1 MVKVKKEKDRG
12 KGFAKSFLEGIPLL
26 GGLVKELSKTDL
38 FKKKLEEVDET
49 HFYIICNSY
58 SFNKISTWKT
68 LKSLII
74 EEAKKEGGK
83 MFIGEDYLTGMR
95 DDKLILAAKAPQE
108 EVQIE
113 LKGKTVKLQAKD
125 WKKIIDLPDKFS
137 KVTNIRYKNG
147 VLMLE
152 LAK

>member
-1 MVKVKKEKDRG
+1 MVKVKKGKDG
-12 KGFAKSFLEGIPLL
+12 EKGFAKSFLEGMPLL
-26 GGLVKELSKTDL
+26 GGLVKELSKTAP
-38 FKKKLEEVDET
+38 FKKRLEEVDER
-49 HFYIICNSY
+49 IEENLRKGQKKAW
-58 SFNKISTWKT
+58 SFEANISVRP
-68 LKSLII
+68 II
-74 EEAKKEGGK
+74 EEAKKEGGEV
-83 MFIGEDYLTGMR
+83 FIGQDYLTDMR
-95 DDKLILAAKAPQE
+95 GDKLVLAAKAPQE

>member
-38 FKKKLEEVDET
+38 FKKKLEEVDERIEENLRKG
-49 HFYIICNSY
+49 HKKNWGFEAN
-58 SFNKISTWKT
+58 ISVRP
-68 LKSLII
+68 II

-113 LKGKTVKLQAKD
+113 LRGKTVKLQAKD